1 MDIMQIGILGAA
13 GALLALQFK
22 GGKSEYGIYMGAAVS
37 LFVFGCIV
45 SRLGT
50 FLDMVRGITSYIN
63 ADAGYLSMMLKMLGI
78 AYLSEFSAGIC
89 RDAGCQTAA
98 GQIEIFGRIT
108 ILVMGMPV
116 LTALLDT
123 IREFLS

>member
-1 MDIMQIGILGAA
+1 MDIFQIGILGAA

-22 GGKSEYGIYMGAAVS
+22 GGKSEYGIYMGVAVS

-63 ADAGYLSMMLKMLGI
+63 ADAGYLAMMLKMLGI